1 MKNIC
6 LFFVLIA
13 IAIVR
18 EVLGFG
24 TLLGI
29 SIMPDSCEKWVVM
42 TMAPGAFFLLG
53 LAIWISKT
61 LSEPKTED

>member
-1 MKNIC
+1 
-6 LFFVLIA
+6 
-13 IAIVR
+13 
-18 EVLGFG
+18 VLGFG

-29 SIMPDSCEKWVVM
+29 SIMPNSYEKWVVM